1 MPAKAGIQGHLPN
14 APLDP
19 RLRGCQEI
27 ARRVRE
33 GLHLGC
39 ACFETR
45 PLGAPQHEFNPL
57 MALRKILIL
66 SRPRS
71 GRVEGRT
78 TVIQPITDFP
88 TASFRGVTGW
98 TIDYFRT

>member
-1 MPAKAGIQGHLPN
+1 VK
-14 APLDP
+14 
-19 RLRGCQEI
+19 
-27 ARRVRE
+27 E
-33 GLHLGC
+33 GLQRGC

-57 MALRKILIL
+57 MALRKSLIL

-78 TVIQPITDFP
+78 TLIQAITDFL
-88 TASFRGVTGW
+88 TASFAGMTGN
-98 TIDYFRT
+98 